1 MEIEDVNLPKSLDSR
16 VTRTESD
23 IHSLRGDV
31 HRIEGGIGRIEDG
44 IGALAAELRSDVK
57 QNRPDV
63 KWVVVTI
70 ISVLMLLL
78 VFLGTI
84 LTLTVTP
91 LSSAD
96 RDQAAT
102 SEKLALVVL
111 DLVKNEASSRQL
123 IVDTGKSMDSWQDHH
138 SDAIKW
144 NRINQTNVREDVSG
158 LQKEMEMLRT
168 WVGKI
173 DSSGSRTWNTYTPA
187 SE

>member
-1 MEIEDVNLPKSLDSR
+1 MENEDVNLPKSLDSR

-44 IGALAAELRSDVK
+44 IGALASELRSDVK

-96 RDQAAT
+96 RDQSET

-111 DLVKNEASSRQL
+111 SLVKAEAADRQR
-123 IVDTGKSMDSWQDHH
+123 IDDESKFTKDWQDHH
-138 SDAIKW
+138 SSSITW
-144 NRINQTNVREDVSG
+144 NRVNLTSTREDVAG
-158 LQKEMEMLRT
+158 LQKEMDMMRIWL
-168 WVGKI
+168 GKV
-173 DSSGSRTWNTYTPA
+173 DGQGSRIHNKDNP
-187 SE
+187 